1 MIKKLYFIS
10 LILVLLCGGCKE
22 AAEEELLGT
31 IYGVV
36 TDKATGEPVQSAGV
50 ELSPVGLK
58 TITGT
63 EGQFEFT
70 DLTPG
75 NYTLL
80 VTKTGYADLASSTIA
95 VKSGQTAK
103 GDVQIELLPPALKI
117 VNDKR
122 EEISEL
128 DFGSA
133 ESDVARS
140 FNIFNDG
147 EESLEYQITKTAIWI
162 DSISKPEGKVLAG
175 NIQPIVVYID
185 RDNLYEKENT
195 TTLHIISNSGS
206 KQITVTAINNRT
218 SISINILEAT
228 NITASSA
235 MLNAEMLNEGNPKY
249 TERGFVYS
257 TETMPTVD
265 NTISLL
271 TAAVT
276 NDLNFSVRADGLIL
290 NQTYYAR
297 AFARNM
303 LGIVYSNN
311 QVSFVANPSLPTV
324 STQEVT
330 QIDIAAGNATFNGT
344 IQTKGDPAYK
354 ERGFVYGTV
363 PNPTIEDNKKVVAGT
378 GVGAYSA
385 NVKGLEEGHVY
396 YVRAYA
402 TNEQG
407 TAYGTDVS
415 FNFIATMPT
424 VTTLPVT
431 NIRIGR
437 GTVTFNGQ
445 VETLGDLGYTERG
458 FVYSTTHNP
467 TVDDTKLVSSGSG
480 LGVYSLNATGIQEGS
495 IYYVRAYVQNKKGVV
510 YGKEEAFDFNA
521 VLPTLTTQEAT
532 NKNIA
537 NGMATFNG
545 TIQSVGD
552 PAYTERGFVYGI
564 MHNPTIAD
572 GSKVAVS
579 GSGVGAFMANVTG
592 LKEGSLYYIRAYA
605 NTPKQC
611 VYGEE
616 VSMNFT
622 ATMPVVSTQEITQV
636 NIAAGT
642 ASFNGR
648 VESLGD
654 LGYTERGFVYGLAHN
669 PTKDDSEIKVVSGT
683 GVGSFSVNVTDLSM
697 GKVYYVR
704 AYIENAKGIVYGD
717 EKILDF
723 NPVMP
728 EVVTGEFDFKSL
740 TSVVFNGEITNVGDP
755 AYTERGFVYGTML
768 IPTLDNGATKVVAVG
783 TIAGVF
789 NAEAAVEIGKVYYM
803 RAYAISPAGVAYGET
818 KEVIEPG
825 LKAYLALPTFQH
837 NGQTYR
843 VYPDLGSRMEWDQA
857 MQACDDLTFGGY
869 DDWILP
875 SKEVLNTMYINK
887 DEIGGFRTSFDSE
900 YWSSS
905 EDPNGYHWY
914 QNFSWGSQ
922 SSGGRDDDDYYVR
935 PVRLEK

>member
-1 MIKKLYFIS
+1 MKKIYIFSLLLALLFI
-10 LILVLLCGGCKE
+10 GCKE
-22 AAEEELLGT
+22 AADEELPGT
-31 IYGVV
+31 IYGVI

-63 EGQFEFT
+63 EGQFEFS

-80 VTKTGYADLASSTIA
+80 VTKAGYADFASNTIV
-95 VKSGQTAK
+95 VKPGQTAK

-117 VNDKR
+117 VDDNR
-122 EEISEL
+122 QEISEL

-147 EESLEYQITKTAIWI
+147 VETLEYQITQTAIWI
-162 DSISKPEGKVLAG
+162 DSISRPEGKVLAG

-185 RDNLYEKENT
+185 RNNLHEKENT
-195 TTLHIISNSGS
+195 TTIHIISNSGS

-218 SISINILEAT
+218 SISLNILEAT
-228 NITASSA
+228 DITASSA
-235 MLNAEMLNEGNPKY
+235 MLNAEILNEGNPKY

-257 TETMPTVD
+257 TEPMPTID
-265 NTISLL
+265 KTISLL
-271 TAAVT
+271 TAPVT
-276 NDLNFSVRADGLIL
+276 DDSKFSVRAEGLKL

-297 AFARNM
+297 AYATNI
-303 LGIVYSNN
+303 LGLVYSNN
-311 QVSFVANPSLPTV
+311 QVSFVANPSLPSV

-344 IQTKGDPAYK
+344 INTKGDPEYK
-354 ERGFVYGTV
+354 ERGFAYGTV
-363 PNPTIEDNKKVVAGT
+363 PNPTIEDNKKIVAGT
-378 GVGAYSA
+378 EVGSYSA
-385 NVKGLEEGHVY
+385 NVKGLEEGNVY

-407 TAYGTDVS
+407 TAYGTNVS
-415 FNFIATMPT
+415 FSFIATMPT
-424 VTTLPVT
+424 ITTLSVT
-431 NIRIGR
+431 NIRIGQE
-437 GTVTFNGQ
+437 TVTFNGQ
-445 VETLGDLGYTERG
+445 IETLGDLGYSERG

-467 TVDDTKLVSSGSG
+467 TIDDTKLLASGSG

-495 IYYVRAYVQNKKGVV
+495 IYYVRAYVQNTKGVV
-510 YGKEEAFDFNA
+510 YGNEESFDFNA

-537 NGMATFNG
+537 NGMASFNG

-564 MHNPTIAD
+564 MHNPTITD
-572 GSKVAVS
+572 GNKIAVS

-592 LKEGSLYYIRAYA
+592 LKEGAIYYIRAYA

-616 VSMNFT
+616 VSMDFT
-622 ATMPVVSTQEITQV
+622 ATMPVVSTQEVTQV

-683 GVGSFSVNVTDLSM
+683 EVGSFSVNVTGLSM

-704 AYIENAKGIVYGD
+704 AYIENTKGIVYGD

-723 NPVMP
+723 TPVLP
-728 EVVTGEFDFKSL
+728 EVVTGTFDFKSS

-825 LKAYLALPTFQH
+825 LKEYLALPTFQH

-843 VYPDLGSRMEWDQA
+843 VYPDLGSKMQWEQA
-857 MQACDDLTFGGY
+857 MLACEDLTFGGY

-887 DEIGGFRTSFDSE
+887 SEIGGFDGQ

-905 EDPNGYHWY
+905 ESSIGYHWC
-914 QNFSWGSQ
+914 Q
-922 SSGGRDDDDYYVR
+922 SFDTGGQFTTRDDSLQHVR
-935 PVRLEK
+935 PVRIEE